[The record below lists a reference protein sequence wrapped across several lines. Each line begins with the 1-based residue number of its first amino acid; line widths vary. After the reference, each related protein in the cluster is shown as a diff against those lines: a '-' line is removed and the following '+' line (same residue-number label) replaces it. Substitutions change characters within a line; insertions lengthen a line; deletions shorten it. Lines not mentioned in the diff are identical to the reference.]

1 MVYTFSF
8 LSSKFDPDREEG
20 SCNFDGLGN
29 QKLPSITDSKAK
41 EGEAS
46 KRAQITVSPK
56 GDAKRKRG
64 RPFGKSV
71 KRGTGLGRARRT
83 RPRIGKS
90 AKLCE
95 IGSDESGPSGDD
107 TNEGGNK
114 TNRGNQEIDAE
125 VSNEVPEMKQT
136 GKDDSKSSHL
146 SKVAEKE
153 IAEDDDK
160 QEEWVSEA
168 YDVKIG
174 EKKQDEVPDIGT
186 SERHYE
192 QGKENTEK
200 LEVMVDPLHA
210 MLIDMIPSLGMKR
223 EETMNPI
230 LDREKPS
237 VDPDVQPTKKKK
249 VSYKDIVGGVFKD

>member
-1 MVYTFSF
+1 
-8 LSSKFDPDREEG
+8 
-20 SCNFDGLGN
+20 
-29 QKLPSITDSKAK
+29 
-41 EGEAS
+41 
-46 KRAQITVSPK
+46 
-56 GDAKRKRG
+56 
-64 RPFGKSV
+64 
-71 KRGTGLGRARRT
+71 
-83 RPRIGKS
+83 
-90 AKLCE
+90 
-95 IGSDESGPSGDD
+95 
-107 TNEGGNK
+107 
-114 TNRGNQEIDAE
+114 
-125 VSNEVPEMKQT
+125 
-136 GKDDSKSSHL
+136 KSSHL

-237 VDPDVQPTKKKK
+237 VDPAVQPTKKKK
-249 VSYKDIVGGVFKD
+249 VSYKDIVGVFKD